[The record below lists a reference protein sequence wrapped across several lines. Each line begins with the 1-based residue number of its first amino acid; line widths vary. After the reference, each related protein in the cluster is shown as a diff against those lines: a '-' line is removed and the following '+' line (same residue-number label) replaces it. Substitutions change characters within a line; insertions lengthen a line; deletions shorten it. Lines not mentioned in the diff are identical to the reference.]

1 MTSLKS
7 GDRTPSYF
15 SMLSLP
21 FSILL
26 SATALSSL
34 TILTLAAA
42 YLDKRM
48 VGSVRKVAL
57 RVPHRVATRKGWQLI
72 CMTRKI

>member
-1 MTSLKS
+1 MTSQKNA
-7 GDRTPSYF
+7 DRTQFYS
-15 SMLSLP
+15 SMLFLP

-34 TILTLAAA
+34 TILTLGLA
-42 YLDKRM
+42 YLDRRL
-48 VGSVRKVAL
+48 VGSVRKNAR

-72 CMTRKI
+72 CMTPKT